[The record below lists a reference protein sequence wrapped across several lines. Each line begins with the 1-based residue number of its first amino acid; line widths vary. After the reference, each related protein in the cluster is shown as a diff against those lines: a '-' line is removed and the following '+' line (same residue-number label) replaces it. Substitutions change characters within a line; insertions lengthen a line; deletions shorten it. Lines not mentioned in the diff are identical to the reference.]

1 METTLKPWLFQPTLS
16 ILFNVVTD
24 SFLTQK
30 LSYHGSQ
37 VEIESLDDEKLE
49 ERISYYVAN
58 KSIISVIVDNFF
70 LRHCMKIHIL
80 YSFQHVWNWRID
92 VTRKMANVLSSK
104 DIYTSKY
111 GFNCF
116 SWKWTY
122 HQSSQRFYL
131 ENLGIQSQ
139 VNSNLSIRLL

>member
-104 DIYTSKY
+104 D
-111 GFNCF
+111 
-116 SWKWTY
+116 
-122 HQSSQRFYL
+122 
-131 ENLGIQSQ
+131 
-139 VNSNLSIRLL
+139 VSIIKLLAHTTELLQPLDVSVFKSLKNHWADILLQWL